1 MNKNRLLYEKN
12 NNDTKHDLESCRQTD
27 NSYLQFH
34 ILGKIQLYFTN
45 NNVIHQ
51 NELLQILTFNHE
63 VSRVYSQL
71 EWTTAP
77 LCFHLVVKN
86 RIASKR

>member
-1 MNKNRLLYEKN
+1 MKKIIMIQSMTLKVVDRLI
-12 NNDTKHDLESCRQTD
+12 
-27 NSYLQFH
+27 SYLQFH

-77 LCFHLVVKN
+77 LCFHLVAKN
-86 RIASKR
+86 RIASKQ